1 MSRTAQT
8 TCFCVLF
15 SSLSNVAVQA
25 DYVWTGAGDGVS
37 VYQEANW
44 MDPDTGE
51 IPPAGSINRNIPVA
65 SNLIVYDGSP
75 GGSGGA
81 APYLV
86 LGSNSLTVMGGR
98 FRMGAD
104 VGIRQG
110 EVFVM
115 GGELITKFLG
125 DGFNGSVTHGTQV
138 TLAGD
143 GKITLGGEANPL
155 PHGATIN
162 IQSTA
167 ATLQFNN
174 ETPAEFISEHLAK
187 ISVFGAAAEIGSQ
200 FDMQEVGDNL
210 MIKGLGASGAVITA
224 VPEPAAV
231 SLLVFLPLLARLR
244 GRKNN

>member
-1 MSRTAQT
+1 MSRTTQT

-15 SSLSNVAVQA
+15 FILSNVTVRA

-51 IPPAGSINRNIPVA
+51 IPPAGSINRNVPVA
-65 SNLIVYDGSP
+65 SNLIVHDGSP

-81 APYLV
+81 SSYLV
-86 LGSNSLTVMGGR
+86 LGTNSLTVMGGS
-98 FRMGAD
+98 FRMGSG

-115 GGELITKFLG
+115 GGELISQFFG
-125 DGFNGSVTHGTQV
+125 DDHNGSITHGTQV

-143 GKITLGGEANPL
+143 GKITLMGPDNPL
-155 PHGATIN
+155 PHGATID
-162 IQSTA
+162 IMSTD

-174 ETPAEFISEHLAK
+174 ETPVEFINEHLSK
-187 ISVFGAAAEIGSQ
+187 ISVFGAAAEIGSA
-200 FDMQEVGDNL
+200 ET
-210 MIKGLGASGAVITA
+210 KGFLATLFELEFPTTRSSG
-224 VPEPAAV
+224 
-231 SLLVFLPLLARLR
+231 
-244 GRKNN
+244 